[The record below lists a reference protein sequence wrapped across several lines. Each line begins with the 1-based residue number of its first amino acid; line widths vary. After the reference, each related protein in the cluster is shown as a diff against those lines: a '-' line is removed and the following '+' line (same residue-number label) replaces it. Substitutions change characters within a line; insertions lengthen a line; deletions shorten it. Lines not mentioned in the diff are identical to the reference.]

1 MRPDGFFLF
10 LKTSYVLDTGL
21 IFKLNWRPA
30 KLLFTREITYAPFI
44 DMVPCSAE
52 LQDAGEAAWLC
63 SLAHPTTST
72 RLCVRLSA
80 REQELFCFSTCLKL
94 LFLWML
100 HRLPKQRCSFISV
113 VCAWICHLVLR
124 FSLICPILWHLRLID
139 SHFGAL
145 LSKLTGHITMWKW
158 NFLKWLNRETHRT
171 LLTSYT
177 S

>member
-80 REQELFCFSTCLKL
+80 REQELFCFSTRLKL

-100 HRLPKQRCSFISV
+100 HRLPKTALLIY
-113 VCAWICHLVLR
+113 ICCLCLDLSSHSQIFPDMSHLVA
-124 FSLICPILWHLRLID
+124 PTPHRLPFWCI
-139 SHFGAL
+139 AQ
-145 LSKLTGHITMWKW
+145 
-158 NFLKWLNRETHRT
+158 
-171 LLTSYT
+171 
-177 S
+177 